1 MTIAEGLRKERNK
14 LNMSQKE
21 FAEKLGINARTYAS
35 YERGERDIST
45 SILLS
50 ICQTLGIS
58 SDELLGNSYADTNID
73 KPLASSDDAIKEK
86 NAPIISDRSDNIDSV
101 PATEPS
107 LTTQP
112 EYRGFAVLNHDNIY
126 MIPIYRTVSAGY
138 GAFAD
143 EYIIG
148 YEPVYLSSQK
158 EAEETFAVVVKGDS
172 MLPRIDED
180 DIAIVHKQDCFENG
194 DIVVA
199 IQCGNGDGFIKRA
212 FLRRDKL
219 SLESFN
225 PNYPVMTFT
234 GPEIETIKI
243 VGVVKKI
250 IKSV

>member
-1 MTIAEGLRKERNK
+1 MSFGKIINELRIKQNMTQDELAHAVGYKSRSTIAKIE
-14 LNMSQKE
+14 S
-21 FAEKLGINARTYAS
+21 
-35 YERGERDIST
+35 GERDVSQTMVVKLAKALNTST
-45 SILLS
+45 SVLM
-50 ICQTLGIS
+50 G
-58 SDELLGNSYADTNID
+58 SD
-73 KPLASSDDAIKEK
+73 
-86 NAPIISDRSDNIDSV
+86 DNIDSI
-101 PATEPS
+101 PAAEPS
-107 LTTQP
+107 LTTLP
-112 EYRGFAVLNHDNIY
+112 EYRGFAVLDHDNIY

-180 DIAIVHKQDCFENG
+180 DIAIVHKQGFFENG

-212 FLRRDKL
+212 FLRKDKL

-234 GPEIETIKI
+234 GPEIESIKI
-243 VGVVKKI
+243 IGVVKKI

>member
-1 MTIAEGLRKERNK
+1 MSFGKIINELRIKQNMTQDELAHAVGYKSRSTIAKIE
-14 LNMSQKE
+14 S
-21 FAEKLGINARTYAS
+21 
-35 YERGERDIST
+35 GERDVSQTMVVKLAKALNTST
-45 SILLS
+45 SVLM
-50 ICQTLGIS
+50 G
-58 SDELLGNSYADTNID
+58 SD
-73 KPLASSDDAIKEK
+73 
-86 NAPIISDRSDNIDSV
+86 DNIDSV
-101 PATEPS
+101 PAAEPS

-112 EYRGFAVLNHDNIY
+112 EYRGFAVLDHDNIY

-148 YEPVYLSSQK
+148 YEPVYLSSKK

-180 DIAIVHKQDCFENG
+180 DIAIVHKQDFFENG

-212 FLRRDKL
+212 FLRKDKL

-234 GPEIETIKI
+234 GPEIESIKI
-243 VGVVKKI
+243 IGVVKKI

>member
-1 MTIAEGLRKERNK
+1 MSFGKIINELRIKQNMTQDELAHAVGYKSRSTIAKIE
-14 LNMSQKE
+14 S
-21 FAEKLGINARTYAS
+21 
-35 YERGERDIST
+35 GERDVSQTMVVKLAKALNTST
-45 SILLS
+45 SVLM
-50 ICQTLGIS
+50 G
-58 SDELLGNSYADTNID
+58 SD
-73 KPLASSDDAIKEK
+73 
-86 NAPIISDRSDNIDSV
+86 DNIDSI
-101 PATEPS
+101 PAAEPS

-112 EYRGFAVLNHDNIY
+112 EYRGFAVLDHDNIY

-180 DIAIVHKQDCFENG
+180 DIAIVHKQDFFENG

-212 FLRRDKL
+212 FLRKDKL

-234 GPEIETIKI
+234 GPDIESIKI
-243 VGVVKKI
+243 IGVVKKI
-250 IKSV
+250 IKSI

>member
-1 MTIAEGLRKERNK
+1 MSFGKIINELRIKQNMTQDELAHAVGYKSRSTIAKIE
-14 LNMSQKE
+14 S
-21 FAEKLGINARTYAS
+21 
-35 YERGERDIST
+35 GERDVSQTMVVKLAKALNTST
-45 SILLS
+45 SVLM
-50 ICQTLGIS
+50 G
-58 SDELLGNSYADTNID
+58 SD
-73 KPLASSDDAIKEK
+73 
-86 NAPIISDRSDNIDSV
+86 DNIDSV
-101 PATEPS
+101 PVAEPS
-107 LTTQP
+107 LTTRP
-112 EYRGFAVLNHDNIY
+112 EYRGFAILDKDNIY
-126 MIPIYRTVSAGY
+126 MIPIYRTVSAGD

-225 PNYPVMTFT
+225 PNYPVMTFI
-234 GPEIETIKI
+234 GPEIESIKI
-243 VGVVKKI
+243 IGVVKKI

>member
-1 MTIAEGLRKERNK
+1 MSFGKIINELRIKQNMTQDELAHAVGYKSRSTIAKIE
-14 LNMSQKE
+14 S
-21 FAEKLGINARTYAS
+21 
-35 YERGERDIST
+35 GERDVSQTMVVKLAKALNTST
-45 SILLS
+45 SVLM
-50 ICQTLGIS
+50 G
-58 SDELLGNSYADTNID
+58 SD
-73 KPLASSDDAIKEK
+73 
-86 NAPIISDRSDNIDSV
+86 DNIDSI
-101 PATEPS
+101 PAAEPS

-112 EYRGFAVLNHDNIY
+112 EYRGFAVLDHDNIY

-180 DIAIVHKQDCFENG
+180 DIAIVHKQDFFENG
-194 DIVVA
+194 DIVIA

-212 FLRRDKL
+212 FLRKDKL

-234 GPEIETIKI
+234 GPEIESIKI
-243 VGVVKKI
+243 IGVVKKI

>member
-1 MTIAEGLRKERNK
+1 MSFGKIINELRIKQNMTQDELAHAVGYKSRSTIAKIE
-14 LNMSQKE
+14 S
-21 FAEKLGINARTYAS
+21 
-35 YERGERDIST
+35 GERDVSQTMVVKLAKALNTST
-45 SILLS
+45 SVLM
-50 ICQTLGIS
+50 G
-58 SDELLGNSYADTNID
+58 SD
-73 KPLASSDDAIKEK
+73 
-86 NAPIISDRSDNIDSV
+86 DNIDSI
-101 PATEPS
+101 PAAEPS

-112 EYRGFAVLNHDNIY
+112 EYRGFAVLDHDNIY

-180 DIAIVHKQDCFENG
+180 DIAIVHKQDFFENG

-212 FLRRDKL
+212 FLRKDKL

-234 GPEIETIKI
+234 GPEIESIKI
-243 VGVVKKI
+243 IGVVKKI

>member
-1 MTIAEGLRKERNK
+1 MLNLRERRLELGLTMLEVAQAVGVSEAAISRYENGSIKNMRRDRIIKYANALQVEPTEFLK
-14 LNMSQKE
+14 L
-21 FAEKLGINARTYAS
+21 
-35 YERGERDIST
+35 DDST
-45 SILLS
+45 PES
-50 ICQTLGIS
+50 
-58 SDELLGNSYADTNID
+58 
-73 KPLASSDDAIKEK
+73 
-86 NAPIISDRSDNIDSV
+86 
-101 PATEPS
+101 EPS

-112 EYRGFAVLNHDNIY
+112 EYRGFAVLDHDNIY

-194 DIVVA
+194 DIVIA

-212 FLRRDKL
+212 FLRKDKL

-234 GPEIETIKI
+234 GPEIESIKI
-243 VGVVKKI
+243 IGVVKKI

>member
-1 MTIAEGLRKERNK
+1 MLNLRERRLELGLTMLEVAQAVGVSEAAISRYENGSIKNMRRDRIIKYANALQVDPTEFLK
-14 LNMSQKE
+14 L
-21 FAEKLGINARTYAS
+21 
-35 YERGERDIST
+35 
-45 SILLS
+45 
-50 ICQTLGIS
+50 
-58 SDELLGNSYADTNID
+58 
-73 KPLASSDDAIKEK
+73 DDS
-86 NAPIISDRSDNIDSV
+86 APES
-101 PATEPS
+101 EPS
-107 LTTQP
+107 LTTRP
-112 EYRGFAVLNHDNIY
+112 EYRGFAVLDHDNIY

-234 GPEIETIKI
+234 GPEIESIKI
-243 VGVVKKI
+243 IGVVKKI

>member
-1 MTIAEGLRKERNK
+1 MLGDKIKALRIENKMYQQDLAHALSVSKSTIAMWETNK
-14 LNMSQKE
+14 RIPDASMLVK
-21 FAEKLGINARTYAS
+21 IAS
-35 YERGERDIST
+35 YFNITVDH
-45 SILLS
+45 LL
-50 ICQTLGIS
+50 
-58 SDELLGNSYADTNID
+58 
-73 KPLASSDDAIKEK
+73 SDDAIKEK

-101 PATEPS
+101 PAAEPS

-112 EYRGFAVLNHDNIY
+112 EYRGFAVLDHDNIY

-180 DIAIVHKQDCFENG
+180 DIAIVHKQDFFENG

-212 FLRRDKL
+212 FLRKDKL

-234 GPEIETIKI
+234 GPDIESIKI
-243 VGVVKKI
+243 IGVVKKI
-250 IKSV
+250 IKSI

>member
-1 MTIAEGLRKERNK
+1 MLNTKKYRKQLGLSQAEIARR
-14 LNMSQKE
+14 
-21 FAEKLGINARTYAS
+21 
-35 YERGERDIST
+35 
-45 SILLS
+45 
-50 ICQTLGIS
+50 LGIS
-58 SDELLGNSYADTNID
+58 RQTFNNYELGKREADYETLLKIAEELHTSVQDLLQDSVIN
-73 KPLASSDDAIKEK
+73 EK

-101 PATEPS
+101 PAAEPS

-112 EYRGFAVLNHDNIY
+112 EYRGFAVLDHDNIY

-143 EYIIG
+143 DYIIG

-180 DIAIVHKQDCFENG
+180 DIAIVHKQDFFENG

-212 FLRRDKL
+212 FLRKDKL

-234 GPEIETIKI
+234 GPDIESIKI
-243 VGVVKKI
+243 IGVVKKI
-250 IKSV
+250 IKSI

>member
-1 MTIAEGLRKERNK
+1 MSFGKIINELRIKQNMTQDELAHAVGYKSRSTIAKIE
-14 LNMSQKE
+14 S
-21 FAEKLGINARTYAS
+21 
-35 YERGERDIST
+35 GERDVSQTMVVKLAKALNTST
-45 SILLS
+45 SVLM
-50 ICQTLGIS
+50 G
-58 SDELLGNSYADTNID
+58 SD
-73 KPLASSDDAIKEK
+73 
-86 NAPIISDRSDNIDSV
+86 DNIDSV
-101 PATEPS
+101 PAAEPS

-112 EYRGFAVLNHDNIY
+112 EYRGFAVLDHDNIY

-148 YEPVYLSSQK
+148 YEPVYLSSKK

-180 DIAIVHKQDCFENG
+180 DIAIVHKQDFFENG

-212 FLRRDKL
+212 FLRKDKL

-234 GPEIETIKI
+234 GPDIESIKI
-243 VGVVKKI
+243 IGVVKKI
-250 IKSV
+250 IKSI